1 MKLSAKH
8 AYRNWHMRDIA
19 DKEYLR
25 PDHSAVREYVV
36 LILVLVALV
45 FLGMHP

>member
-8 AYRNWHMRDIA
+8 AYRNWRMRDVA
-19 DKEYLR
+19 DKQYLR
-25 PDHSAVREYVV
+25 PDSAVREYVV
-36 LILVLVALV
+36 LVLVLVALV